1 MAFIVLCG
9 KANTAPDRI
18 VGLFDSE
25 AEAQTWATAQPD
37 QPARYAAVMPVSAPT

>member
-18 VGLFDSE
+18 VGPFDTE
-25 AEAQTWATAQPD
+25 DEAQSWATAQPD
-37 QPARYAAVMPVSAPT
+37 QPARYAGVMPVSAPS